1 MKEAHSTV
9 LLSWMMRR
17 RRIRKGRENG
27 SLIPT
32 LAVMVVLVDRAD
44 VEKALSVLRLT
55 AVT

>member
-1 MKEAHSTV
+1 MEEAHSTV